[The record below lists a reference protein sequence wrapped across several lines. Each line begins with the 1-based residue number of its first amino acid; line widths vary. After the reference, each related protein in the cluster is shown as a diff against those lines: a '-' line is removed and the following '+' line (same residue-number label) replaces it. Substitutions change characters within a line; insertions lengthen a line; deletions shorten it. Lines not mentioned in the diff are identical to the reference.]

1 MSLTACS
8 TRTDSGQQAAVTHV
22 EMRQGIQSDLQAI
35 STLVM
40 SAFGVSEGPEIVQP
54 IGDVSADVT
63 AQPILS
69 LVAAANGSIVGHVLF
84 SKARL
89 KSPGQGVSAAIL
101 APLAVH
107 PDFQSRGIGGQ
118 LVAEGLRQLSGC
130 GVDLVF
136 VLGHPAYY
144 SRFGFSAA
152 GVRGFEAPYRIP
164 QKNTEAWMV
173 RELRPGIIGST
184 GGQVTCAAS
193 LADPKY
199 WRE

>member
-1 MSLTACS
+1 MVMHMEI
-8 TRTDSGQQAAVTHV
+8 RQAAA
-22 EMRQGIQSDLQAI
+22 SDLQAI
-35 STLVM
+35 SDLAM
-40 SAFGVSEGPEIVQP
+40 SAFGRTEGPEIVQL
-54 IGDVSADVT
+54 IGHLLADAT
-63 AQPILS
+63 AQPVLS

-84 SKARL
+84 SKVRFKPA
-89 KSPGQGVSAAIL
+89 GQNVSAAIL

-118 LVAEGLRQLSGC
+118 LVLEGLRQLSSS

-144 SRFGFSAA
+144 PRFGFSAA
-152 GVRGFEAPYRIP
+152 GVRGFEAPYSIP

-173 RELRPGIIGST
+173 RELRPGIIGNKS
-184 GGQVTCAAS
+184 GQVICADS